1 MFNLTADGHEAYTA
15 ELEQKLSQRPS
26 VVAELSRARDLGDRS
41 ENAAYKVARTQLSA
55 LDRRIRFLQK
65 LLHSARVVKP
75 QNIDRVTIGLR
86 VTFESEGK
94 TVSYR
99 IVDSV
104 QSDLLRGDLS
114 VRSPL
119 GSALMHK
126 QLGDV
131 VTYDTPR
138 GQKVCT
144 ITLISYQ

>member
-1 MFNLTADGHEAYTA
+1 MVRVKGGIQNRKNHR
-15 ELEQKLSQRPS
+15 K
-26 VVAELSRARDLGDRS
+26 VLGLAKGYRMTRHKQI
-41 ENAAYKVARTQLSA
+41 KVARTQLSA

-104 QSDLLRGDLS
+104 QSDLVRGDLS
-114 VRSPL
+114 ARSPL

-138 GQKVCT
+138 GQKICT